1 MMCNWKNETDNP
13 CSSGRGDSSRQ
24 SKSLKQSEFDKR
36 NNFHL
41 VKRSKSH
48 ATKELL
54 DLHTKDLP
62 KVDAQVDDD
71 EYDFDDDVAVDRVT
85 NKTTRR
91 KRGGSNRLLET
102 AVFLDAAAYNK

>member
-1 MMCNWKNETDNP
+1 MKQN
-13 CSSGRGDSSRQ
+13 RQ
-24 SKSLKQSEFDKR
+24 
-36 NNFHL
+36 
-41 VKRSKSH
+41 
-48 ATKELL
+48 TPG
-54 DLHTKDLP
+54 TKDLP

-85 NKTTRR
+85 NKTTRM

>member
-1 MMCNWKNETDNP
+1 MM
-13 CSSGRGDSSRQ
+13 
-24 SKSLKQSEFDKR
+24 L
-36 NNFHL
+36 HL
-41 VKRSKSH
+41 VKRSSPS
-48 ATKELL
+48 TKVVKNRLTPG
-54 DLHTKDLP
+54 TKDLP

-85 NKTTRR
+85 NSTTRR